1 MKRRIIALA
10 VIMVMIA
17 LTFGAGACFAASSST
32 KTIYVISSMT
42 VKNSSS
48 NYEETIK
55 FKYND
60 NGLLKSYKGNDY
72 HKGTF
77 KYSGKKLKSADIQT
91 GDGAPCTYKY
101 TWKDS
106 RITKAY
112 DSTNY
117 ITTKFK
123 YNKKDLI
130 TKITATGDYSTSTLF
145 EMAYKFDSKKR
156 IKSEAIG
163 VTEYKYKYNSKGCL
177 TSFKTVSSNYTTEY
191 KYKNTV
197 KNGRITK
204 IVRSLSSFPE
214 NKLTVTVKY
223 KKIKVPSS
231 YKTLVKKQQNQ
242 ILMDQGYMVR
252 VAYFPLG
259 TL

>member
-1 MKRRIIALA
+1 MKRRALA
-10 VIMVMIA
+10 ILLIVLVAA
-17 LTFGAGACFAASSST
+17 LMLNVSTAFAASST
-32 KTIYVISSMT
+32 KTVYVISSMSI
-42 VKNSSS
+42 KDSSG
-48 NYEETIK
+48 NYSEKIS

-60 NGLLKSYKGNDY
+60 NGLLKSYKGNAYD
-72 HKGTF
+72 KGTF

-91 GDGAPCTYKY
+91 GDGAPTTYKY
-101 TWKDS
+101 TWKDGK
-106 RITKAY
+106 ITKAY

-123 YNKKDLI
+123 YNSKGQI

-145 EMAYKFDSKKR
+145 EMTYKYDSKKR

-163 VTEYKYKYNSKGCL
+163 VTEYKYKYNSKGRL

-197 KNGRITK
+197 KNGRVTK
-204 IVRSLSSFPE
+204 IVRSLSTAPD

-223 KKIKVPSS
+223 KAIKVPSAN
-231 YKTLVKKQQNQ
+231 KTLVKKQQNQ
-242 ILMDQGYMVR
+242 ILMDQGYMIR
-252 VAYFPLG
+252 VNYFPLG
-259 TL
+259 ML